1 MLDLSDT
8 TLVSPGFIVRVTRGK
23 EAGRLFVVLAVTN
36 SEYALIAD
44 GRRKRIAVAKK
55 KKFKHLEVVLGTTA
69 AAHGTSQLELTDA
82 KVRKILSAY
91 RCDASKEAREE

>member
-55 KKFKHLEVVLGTTA
+55 KKFKHLEVVSGTTA
-69 AAHGTSQLELTDA
+69 AAQGASELNLTDL

-91 RCDASKEAREE
+91 RCEASTEARKE